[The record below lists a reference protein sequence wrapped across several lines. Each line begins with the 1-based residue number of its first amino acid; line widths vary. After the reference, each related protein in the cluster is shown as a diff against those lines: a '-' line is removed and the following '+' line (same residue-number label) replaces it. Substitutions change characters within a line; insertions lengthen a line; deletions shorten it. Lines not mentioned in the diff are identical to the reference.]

1 MHKMIFELDEKKIE
15 AENQYNLDDIYSY
28 IEKVCNRCK
37 LAAVSKNEYI
47 GDCAGVAGIVM
58 LLSDTQWFMD
68 NVLMW
73 EWWYNDRYSDKN
85 TFEKE
90 DIIQNLKDYYKNNAQ
105 LECGA

>member
-1 MHKMIFELDEKKIE
+1 
-15 AENQYNLDDIYSY
+15 
-28 IEKVCNRCK
+28 
-37 LAAVSKNEYI
+37 
-47 GDCAGVAGIVM
+47 M